1 MNKIVMAVSKQ
12 DLTHDDEAYNDILQ
26 EWGERV
32 TIVDFGYNSKGKLT
46 TVLMIVSHGLIEI
59 HDEDWYPKSAQEQFP
74 LSIEDLMQY
83 YVPVPD

>member
-46 TVLMIVSHGLIEI
+46 TVLMMKIGILNLLKNNSH
-59 HDEDWYPKSAQEQFP
+59 YR
-74 LSIEDLMQY
+74 
-83 YVPVPD
+83 